1 MFFAPG
7 HWELIVVIIVAL
19 LIFGTRLPA
28 IARSAGKSIQSFRKR
43 LLIYSVISRHKAMRM
58 QSIFWRT

>member
-19 LIFGTRLPA
+19 LIFGTRLPT
-28 IARSAGKSIQSFRKR
+28 IARSVGKSIQSFRKGLKEVDIR
-43 LLIYSVISRHKAMRM
+43 DDIRQV
-58 QSIFWRT
+58 TE

>member
-7 HWELIVVIIVAL
+7 HWELIIVIVVAL

-28 IARSAGKSIQSFRKR
+28 IARSAGRSIQGFRKG
-43 LLIYSVISRHKAMRM
+43 LKEVDISNDIRQVTKRE
-58 QSIFWRT
+58 